1 MSEQQPAD
9 TEPETETEPDTS
21 SESSGSDSPDTG
33 SDTGADTGGGAPGV
47 ESGVPGDVGD
57 DQLPEDLQPHED
69 NPLAR
74 HPDQTGDEDDQIG
87 ADREEDPET
96 APLHAEEAD
105 YGSGAG

>member
-1 MSEQQPAD
+1 M
-9 TEPETETEPDTS
+9 
-21 SESSGSDSPDTG
+21 
-33 SDTGADTGGGAPGV
+33 
-47 ESGVPGDVGD
+47 GD